1 MVSPNTNFDSLL
13 TTTLAKYRSRL
24 TDNIFLDRPLT
35 QWLFAK
41 DRIRF
46 DDGGVKIVEPLIYGS
61 NDTVQTYSGYD
72 PIALTPQEGI
82 SAAEFDWKQLA
93 GSVAIN
99 GLEEAK
105 NSGEAAMLKL
115 LDARVMQLEESL
127 KDKFSAMFFAA
138 TPGTND
144 FNSLPKLISD
154 TGIAGNIDATSTNT
168 WWRSYVKS
176 AAEALSI
183 GGGTAGNSMTSAYNT
198 ASNGNDHPDLGITTQ
213 LLFEKYESLL
223 PASVRYT
230 DTTTANAGFQNL
242 LFKQMPVVF
251 DTSCN
256 AGEFYML
263 NSKYIQLVGMS
274 GKWMEQTPFMRPE
287 NMDAKYS
294 LILSYGNL
302 TIRNRKRHAKLTA
315 KTA

>member
-1 MVSPNTNFDSLL
+1 MVSPNTNFDALL

-46 DDGGVKIVEPLIYGS
+46 DDGGVKIVEPLIYGA

-127 KDKFSAMFFAA
+127 KDKFSNMFFAQ

-144 FNSLPKLISD
+144 FNSLPKLISN

-168 WWRSYVKS
+168 WWRSYQENT
-176 AAEALSI
+176 AEALGISK
-183 GGGTAGNSMTSAYNT
+183 MTTSYNT

-213 LLFEKYESLL
+213 TLFEKYEALL

-251 DTSCN
+251 DTSCT

-274 GKWMEQTPFMRPE
+274 GKWMEQTPFLRPE

-315 KTA
+315 KT

>member
-1 MVSPNTNFDSLL
+1 MVAPNTNFDALL

-35 QWLFAK
+35 QWLSAK

-46 DDGGVKIVEPLIYGS
+46 DDGGTKIVEPLIYGS

-127 KDKFSAMFFAA
+127 KDKFSNMFFAA
-138 TPGTND
+138 TPGAND
-144 FNSLPKLISD
+144 FNSLPKLID
-154 TGIAGNIDATSTNT
+154 NTGIVGNIDSTSTNT
-168 WWRSYVKS
+168 WWRSYKESTVTTLTI
-176 AAEALSI
+176 AQ
-183 GGGTAGNSMTSAYNT
+183 MTTAYNT
-198 ASNGNDHPDLGITTQ
+198 ASNGNDHPDLGITSQT
-213 LLFEKYESLL
+213 LFEKYETLL

-251 DTSCN
+251 DTSCT
-256 AGEFYML
+256 ATELYML
-263 NSKYIQLVGMS
+263 NSKYIELVGMS
-274 GKWMEQTPFMRPE
+274 GKWMEQTPFLRPE

-302 TIRNRKRHAKLTA
+302 TIRNRKRHAKLTG
-315 KTA
+315 KS

>member
-1 MVSPNTNFDSLL
+1 MPSPNTNFDSLL

-138 TPGTND
+138 TPWCERLQ
-144 FNSLPKLISD
+144 LP
-154 TGIAGNIDATSTNT
+154 
-168 WWRSYVKS
+168 
-176 AAEALSI
+176 AEADF
-183 GGGTAGNSMTSAYNT
+183 G
-198 ASNGNDHPDLGITTQ
+198 HWCCWQ
-213 LLFEKYESLL
+213 
-223 PASVRYT
+223 
-230 DTTTANAGFQNL
+230 
-242 LFKQMPVVF
+242 
-251 DTSCN
+251 
-256 AGEFYML
+256 
-263 NSKYIQLVGMS
+263 
-274 GKWMEQTPFMRPE
+274 
-287 NMDAKYS
+287 
-294 LILSYGNL
+294 
-302 TIRNRKRHAKLTA
+302 H
-315 KTA
+315 